1 MRNVEIKQDVGKN
14 YSDTNKEGLA
24 LDTFL
29 MMADM
34 VKDPDKYIKRLEA
47 GPGMDRFYD

>member
-14 YSDTNKEGLA
+14 YGDTNKEGLA

-29 MMADM
+29 MMSEM
-34 VKDPDKYIKRLEA
+34 MKDPDRFVKLLES
-47 GPGMDRFYD
+47 GPGMDRF